1 MRCPNCGS
9 ELRQGERQCATCGY
23 EAGSQKAPI
32 SWHRRGGILAL
43 VVIGICLVTL
53 GFLVLHSGA
62 GRVRGSTAV
71 NGNAAGNER
80 LTPQETSDKAQGEAQ
95 RPIEVAGEATEPGS
109 AGEAT
114 EPGSAGGADE
124 HRGLTGLQT
133 ESLNVPVRETVD
145 AYTWEEL
152 GALAQAISN
161 ASTDEEGL
169 AIAVAY
175 HLCSADGKLDGSQAK
190 RFTMADGTE
199 AWAQIMGFRHDQ
211 KSDGSGLAGISFITK
226 DCVALH
232 YVNEEDNNIGGWEGS
247 AMRAWLAQEVLPVL
261 PEDLRNQ
268 IVAVDKLTN
277 NVGRTDYTTC
287 ISETSDM
294 VWLVSMEE
302 IVGVI
307 EKDDWM
313 RSALGNGWYTDEATA
328 SDAYE
333 RLERLAWTILNLEGT
348 QYQLFP
354 DLGLDI
360 YGNNPFLIKTYQG
373 EVVQWW
379 ERNPSPGYTNNFHI
393 CHRDGSPDNTERP
406 QTVAGVA
413 ISFCL

>member
-1 MRCPNCGS
+1 M
-9 ELRQGERQCATCGY
+9 Q
-23 EAGSQKAPI
+23 
-32 SWHRRGGILAL
+32 
-43 VVIGICLVTL
+43 
-53 GFLVLHSGA
+53 
-62 GRVRGSTAV
+62 GSTAA
-71 NGNAAGNER
+71 NDNAAGNGQ
-80 LTPQETSDKAQGEAQ
+80 LAPQDSQKEAQ
-95 RPIEVAGEATEPGS
+95 QPTEAAGEAAEP
-109 AGEAT
+109 E
-114 EPGSAGGADE
+114 SAGGAAGHGDLA
-124 HRGLTGLQT
+124 GIQT

-152 GALAQAISN
+152 GALARAISN
-161 ASTDEEGL
+161 ASTDEQGL
-169 AIAVAY
+169 QIAAAY
-175 HLCSADGKLDGSQAK
+175 HLCDANGKLDGSQAK

-199 AWAQIMGFRHDQ
+199 AWAQIMGFRHDE

-226 DCVALH
+226 DCVAQH

-247 AMRAWLAQEVLPVL
+247 AMRAWLGQEVFPAL
-261 PEDLRNQ
+261 PEDLRSQ

-277 NVGRTDYTTC
+277 NVGRTDYTSC
-287 ISETSDM
+287 ISKTSDA